1 MLPPSAPA
9 SAAKRPTP
17 GAPTAIPTASDGG
30 KAAKKTVRTLL
41 FDVWS
46 LQARTHRLPKHYT
59 KWSFDIRAPP
69 KCRLC
74 SQRSEHG
81 SSLVSLTGSTWRQED
96 VVLLEPFWAVLKLD
110 RYHVSGQS
118 NTLMAHQPKQSKSG
132 IDRYSIPLWPGGGNG
147 A

>member
-17 GAPTAIPTASDGG
+17 EAPTAIPAASDGG
-30 KAAKKTVRTLL
+30 KTAKKTAPPRYDVLMLQQRTN
-41 FDVWS
+41 
-46 LQARTHRLPKHYT
+46 RRPKHYT

-96 VVLLEPFWAVLKLD
+96 VVLLEPFWDSCDATACQKAWF
-110 RYHVSGQS
+110 RS
-118 NTLMAHQPKQSKSG
+118 NAP
-132 IDRYSIPLWPGGGNG
+132 
-147 A
+147 

>member
-17 GAPTAIPTASDGG
+17 GAPTAIPSASDGG
-30 KAAKKTVRTLL
+30 KAAKKTERNL

-46 LQARTHRLPKHYT
+46 QQAWTNRVPKHYT

-74 SQRSEHG
+74 SQRSERG

-96 VVLLEPFWAVLKLD
+96 VVLLEPFWDSCDAMACQMAWFK
-110 RYHVSGQS
+110 S
-118 NTLMAHQPKQSKSG
+118 NAP
-132 IDRYSIPLWPGGGNG
+132 
-147 A
+147 

>member
-1 MLPPSAPA
+1 MPPSAPA

-17 GAPTAIPTASDGG
+17 GAPTAIPSASDGG
-30 KAAKKTVRTLL
+30 KAAKKTERNL

-46 LQARTHRLPKHYT
+46 QQARTNRVPKHYT

-81 SSLVSLTGSTWRQED
+81 SSLVSLTGH
-96 VVLLEPFWAVLKLD
+96 VHLETGGRRLAGAVL
-110 RYHVSGQS
+110 GQ
-118 NTLMAHQPKQSKSG
+118 L
-132 IDRYSIPLWPGGGNG
+132 RRL
-147 A
+147 

>member
-17 GAPTAIPTASDGG
+17 GAPTAIPSASDGG
-30 KAAKKTVRTLL
+30 KAAKKIALHSIDI
-41 FDVWS
+41 FDVQFQ
-46 LQARTHRLPKHYT
+46 QAKTRRVPKHYT

-74 SQRSEHG
+74 SQRSERG

-96 VVLLEPFWAVLKLD
+96 VVLLEPFWDSCDATACQKAWF
-110 RYHVSGQS
+110 RS
-118 NTLMAHQPKQSKSG
+118 NAP
-132 IDRYSIPLWPGGGNG
+132 
-147 A
+147 

>member
-17 GAPTAIPTASDGG
+17 GAPTAIPSASDGG
-30 KAAKKTVRTLL
+30 KAAKKTAPLRLDVLMLQSRTK
-41 FDVWS
+41 
-46 LQARTHRLPKHYT
+46 RKPKHYT

-74 SQRSEHG
+74 SQRAERG

-96 VVLLEPFWAVLKLD
+96 VVLLEPFWDSCDATACQKAWFK
-110 RYHVSGQS
+110 S
-118 NTLMAHQPKQSKSG
+118 NASTLAPHPATS
-132 IDRYSIPLWPGGGNG
+132 PGPSFPS